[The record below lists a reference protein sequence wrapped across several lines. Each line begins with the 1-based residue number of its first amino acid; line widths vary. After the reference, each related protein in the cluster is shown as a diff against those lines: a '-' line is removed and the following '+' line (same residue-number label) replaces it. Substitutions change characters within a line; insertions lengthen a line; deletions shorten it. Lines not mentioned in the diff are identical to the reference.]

1 MFYLKFNAILFIIID
16 TTSHTLVY
24 ILVKGLICA
33 LKNKNDFLFL
43 ELKLVWNH
51 EGHS

>member
-1 MFYLKFNAILFIIID
+1 MLYLKFNAILFIIID

-33 LKNKNDFLFL
+33 LKNKKWFS
-43 ELKLVWNH
+43 LKLVSNH